1 MNEYVLNY
9 PDNDIVVKGIKQ
21 KDYIL
26 IPKSQ
31 LPKGKFP
38 NGKNEMY
45 KEGILYKI
53 ESIHK
58 NHICSFV
65 ICIILIVIGIYF
77 IIYQKNNIIDNISE
91 EFQSIISN

>member
-9 PDNDIVVKGIKQ
+9 PDIDIVVRGIKQ
-21 KDYIL
+21 KGCIL

-38 NGKNEMY
+38 NGQNEMY

-58 NHICSFV
+58 NHICSFIV
-65 ICIILIVIGIYF
+65 CIILISIGIYF
-77 IIYQKNNIIDNISE
+77 IIYQKNNIIINII
-91 EFQSIISN
+91 F